1 MLIQVTITPAE
12 GKRLIA
18 RAVASMNVVQEAL
31 KNGTIV
37 IATSTTASYVVE
49 ELLEKKI
56 ENKGL
61 FTIGVITGRG
71 CCITDPKIRYL
82 HHVIRKGKIEE
93 RNTLQLKEV
102 LADMGPQDVFI
113 KGANAIDPFGQAG
126 IFLGSTDGGTIGNSW
141 GYISANGIT
150 AIFIAGL
157 EKLVPV
163 SLSEAVGYT
172 GIKSIDK
179 SLGMAVGL
187 MVVQGN
193 IITEIEAL
201 KILTEVQAIPIG
213 GGGIDGGEGSKT
225 LVLEGDEDAVEAAY
239 ELVCSIK
246 GEPALKTET
255 QKCGICNVKCEYRS
269 MQ

>member
-1 MLIQVTITPAE
+1 MLIQVTITPSE
-12 GKRLIA
+12 GKRLIG
-18 RAVASMNVVQEAL
+18 RAVASMDIVQDAL

-37 IATSTTASYVVE
+37 IATSTTSSYVLE
-49 ELLEKKI
+49 ELLGKKI
-56 ENKGL
+56 EDKGL

-71 CCITDPKIRYL
+71 CCITDPKVRYL
-82 HHVIRKGKIEE
+82 HHVIRKGKIEK
-93 RNTLQLKEV
+93 RNTMQLRET
-102 LADMGPQDVFI
+102 LTEMGPKDVFI
-113 KGANAIDPFGQAG
+113 KGANAVDPFGQAG
-126 IFLGSTDGGTIGNSW
+126 IFLGSSDGGTIGNSW

-150 AIFIAGL
+150 SIFIAGL

-163 SLSEAVGYT
+163 SLSEAAGYT
-172 GIKSIDK
+172 GIRSVDK

-193 IITEIEAL
+193 IVTEIEAL
-201 KILTEVQAIPIG
+201 NMLTGVQAIPIG
-213 GGGIDGGEGSKT
+213 GGGIDGGEGTKT

-255 QKCGICNVKCEYRS
+255 QECDKCNIKCEYRS